1 MCQDAYFVAYS
12 PRYQLAFGYLW
23 KRKDFPW
30 MGIWEENCS
39 RQQTPWNGCCI
50 TRGMEFGVSPFPESR
65 HAMVDRGRL
74 FDVPT
79 YRWLRAM
86 SRQEVE
92 YWIYFRPSTSV
103 PDAISATP
111 PAAQSS

>member
-1 MCQDAYFVAYS
+1 MREDAYFVAYS
-12 PRYQLAFGYLW
+12 QQYQLAFGYLW

-65 HAMVDRGRL
+65 REMVDRRYL

-79 YRWLRAM
+79 YRWLPARG
-86 SRQEVE
+86 RLEVE
-92 YWIYFRPSTSV
+92 YWVCCQRCASFPET
-103 PDAISATP
+103 ISAP
-111 PAAQSS
+111 H